1 MAQNSD
7 AVKQAMFEELQKVL
21 HPDSEQRKSAEAR
34 LGQLKFTEWYG
45 VILAEFTV
53 AQQIHIGI
61 RQLASVMLKQYV
73 NDCWA
78 DGGDVDEVGDVAV
91 GDGAGATPA
100 LLVNDEAKRRIK
112 QILPEGLYD
121 ENSKIRSVVAY
132 CIANIALY
140 DWPGDWQELFDVIVK
155 CLSGTENSV
164 DGAMKVLAEFTL
176 ELDRQVGEVAP
187 LILSEVYR
195 IFTAA
200 NQYNVTARKYAV
212 EILYSLLRSINTNI
226 ETRQEKSAIL
236 NPVLPNFMQRLIEG
250 LTAPNGPHSSFP
262 LKTQIIKILKYMIS
276 DMSKFVQ
283 PYVGT
288 ILPTIWQLLTQLAD
302 FYVKVVVNEI
312 EAAPFNGPD
321 QDEDVVDDFV
331 QMILQIFEFVH
342 TIIEMKKYK
351 AAIMNVLTDLVY
363 ITVLYMQITEDQAR
377 QWVEDPEKFVDDEDE
392 QGVEF
397 TIRVTAHDVLL
408 IVGREYEKQLLPC
421 FTEALGKH
429 SAVAEVDRNAGNPH
443 WWKIHESSMLA
454 VGSFKDM
461 IVENPA
467 SFDMG
472 QYLALLKMLMES
484 HASPYLLGRCLWLLS
499 RFCECDI
506 LRQPFMEQI
515 VNVTVD
521 SLSVDKP
528 TVLRIMAARAIYGFC
543 SNLKGNKDERHV
555 LILSKLE
562 HFFDG
567 LVGLFEQSQNT
578 VLGLLLEALSATIS
592 FDVNVTAT
600 LCAKV
605 INVTMTVFQ
614 KYHDDR
620 FLLEMVQ
627 DVLKILSQNPFCLLP
642 LQDRIIPT
650 LVTILNQDQT
660 ASDHQTLSPEIA
672 LDVLQTLV
680 KYAQAPLSDAMIESA
695 FPSAVHCILRAED
708 HSVMQAGGEC
718 LRSFLAVSPEQ
729 ICRYKNGEG
738 LNYVLQVTTMLL
750 NPMNTESTASFI
762 GRLVIT
768 IITKVGNLLGDSVD
782 LLLKAVLSKMQLV
795 KSLNVIM
802 SLVTIF
808 AHLMLLQLDA
818 VMNFLSTVP
827 GPTGETAMSFVLA
840 NWLSRQH
847 LFYGQY
853 ERKVTTLALCKLFEH
868 GVTTKDDR
876 LNTVMIKEQV
886 PAGAAGAA
894 AGTGHT
900 VGNSNAA
907 ARRTR
912 SATAKTPTVWVDTPV
927 LVKIFKLLLH
937 ELASLREAKEAH
949 GKNQDSGDEGHSS
962 SDEDDADDA
971 SVGGD
976 GGKISFLT
984 LLTQLE
990 EGSVDDDE
998 EEDEDD
1004 RQLMAELMN
1013 DPIFQCDTME
1023 YLIKF
1028 IESFSQHENF
1038 LAFLEKIDDT
1048 EKKILKTFNIA
1059 SM

>member
-7 AVKQAMFEELQKVL
+7 AVKQAMFEELEKIL

-45 VILAEFTV
+45 VILAEFTIE
-53 AQQIHIGI
+53 QQIHIGL

-78 DGGDVDEVGDVAV
+78 DGGDVEGVADLSGV
-91 GDGAGATPA
+91 DAAAPNATPPA
-100 LLVNDEAKRRIK
+100 LLANDEAKRRIK

-121 ENSKIRSVVAY
+121 QNSKIRSVVAY

-200 NQYNVTARKYAV
+200 NQYTVTARKYAV

-312 EAAPFNGPD
+312 EAAPFNGTE

-363 ITVLYMQITEDQAR
+363 ITVLYMQITEEQAR
-377 QWVEDPEKFVDDEDE
+377 QWLDDPEKFVDDEDE

-408 IVGREYEKQLLPC
+408 IVGREYENQLLPC

-461 IVENPA
+461 IVESPA
-467 SFDMG
+467 SFDMS
-472 QYLALLKMLMES
+472 QYLALIKMLMES
-484 HASPYLLGRCLWLLS
+484 QASPYLLGRCLWLLS

-515 VNVTVD
+515 INVTVD

-528 TVLRIMAARAIYGFC
+528 IVLRIMAARAIYAFC
-543 SNLKGNKDERHV
+543 GNLKDNKDERRV

-600 LCAKV
+600 LCPKI
-605 INVTMTVFQ
+605 INITMGVFQ

-627 DVLKILSQNPFCLLP
+627 DVFKILSQNPFCLLP

-650 LVTILNQDQT
+650 IVNILNHDQ
-660 ASDHQTLSPEIA
+660 AGEQSLSPEIA

-680 KYAQAPLSDAMIESA
+680 KYSQAPLSDTMIESA
-695 FPSAVHCILRAED
+695 FPSAVHCILRTED

-718 LRSFLAVSPEQ
+718 LRSFLAISPEQ

-808 AHLMLLQLDA
+808 AHLILLQLDA

-886 PAGAAGAA
+886 PAGPVNTANN
-894 AGTGHT
+894 TT
-900 VGNSNAA
+900 
-907 ARRTR
+907 RRTR
-912 SATAKTPTVWVDTPV
+912 STAAKTPTMWIDTPV
-927 LVKIFKLLLH
+927 LVKIFKLLLN
-937 ELASLREAKEAH
+937 ELGSLREAKEAH
-949 GKNQDSGDEGHSS
+949 SKNQDSGDEANSS
-962 SDEDDADDA
+962 SDDETDV
-971 SVGGD
+971 SGD
-976 GGKISFLT
+976 GAGKISFLT
-984 LLTQLE
+984 LLTQLDE
-990 EGSVDDDE
+990 ADDDE

-1023 YLIKF
+1023 YLVKF

-1038 LAFLEKIDDT
+1038 LAFLEKIDET
-1048 EKKILKTFNIA
+1048 ERKILQTINIPPA
-1059 SM
+1059 I

>member
-7 AVKQAMFEELQKVL
+7 AVKQAMFEELEKIL

-34 LGQLKFTEWYG
+34 LAQLKFTEWYG
-45 VILAEFTV
+45 VILAEFTIE
-53 AQQIHIGI
+53 QQIHIGL

-78 DGGDVDEVGDVAV
+78 DGNDDDVVGDQSDV
-91 GDGAGATPA
+91 GGGAASTTPA
-100 LLVNDEAKRRIK
+100 LLANDEAKRRIK

-121 ENSKIRSVVAY
+121 QNSKIRSVVAY

-226 ETRQEKSAIL
+226 ETRQEKFAIL

-312 EAAPFNGPD
+312 EAAPFNGTE

-351 AAIMNVLTDLVY
+351 TAIMNVLTDLVY
-363 ITVLYMQITEDQAR
+363 ITVLYMQITEEQAR
-377 QWVEDPEKFVDDEDE
+377 QWLEDPEKFVDDEDE

-461 IVENPA
+461 IVESPA

-472 QYLALLKMLMES
+472 QYLALIKMLMES
-484 HASPYLLGRCLWLLS
+484 QASPYLLGRCLWLLS

-515 VNVTVD
+515 VNATVD

-528 TVLRIMAARAIYGFC
+528 IVLRIMAARAIYGFC
-543 SNLKGNKDERHV
+543 SNLKDNKDERHV
-555 LILSKLE
+555 LIQSKME

-578 VLGLLLEALSATIS
+578 VLGLLLEALSAIIS
-592 FDVNVTAT
+592 FDANVTAT
-600 LCAKV
+600 LCPKI
-605 INVTMTVFQ
+605 INVTMSVFL

-627 DVLKILSQNPFCLLP
+627 DVFKILSQNPFCLLP

-650 LVTILNQDQT
+650 IVNIFNHDQ
-660 ASDHQTLSPEIA
+660 AAPGKQTLSPEIA

-680 KYAQAPLSDAMIESA
+680 KNSQAPLSDAMIESA

-718 LRSFLAVSPEQ
+718 LRSFLNISPEQ

-808 AHLMLLQLDA
+808 AHLILLQLDA

-868 GVTTKDDR
+868 GVTTMDDR
-876 LNTVMIKEQV
+876 LNNVVIKEV
-886 PAGAAGAA
+886 LP
-894 AGTGHT
+894 
-900 VGNSNAA
+900 VDSVNP
-907 ARRTR
+907 RRTR
-912 SATAKTPTVWVDTPV
+912 STTIKTMWVDTPV

-937 ELASLREAKEAH
+937 ELGSLYEAKEAYT
-949 GKNQDSGDEGHSS
+949 KNLDSGDDENSS
-962 SDEDDADDA
+962 SDDETDV
-971 SVGGD
+971 SVD
-976 GGKISFLT
+976 SAGKISFHT
-984 LLTQLE
+984 LLTHMDEGE
-990 EGSVDDDE
+990 EDE

-1004 RQLMAELMN
+1004 RQLMAELMQ

-1023 YLIKF
+1023 YLNKF
-1028 IESFSQHENF
+1028 LNSFTQHDNF
-1038 LAFLEKIDDT
+1038 VAFLGKIDDA
-1048 EKKILKTFNIA
+1048 EKRILETVHVPP
-1059 SM
+1059 M

>member
-1 MAQNSD
+1 MGQNSD
-7 AVKQAMFEELQKVL
+7 AVKQAMFEELEKIL

-34 LGQLKFTEWYG
+34 LAQLKFTEWYG

-53 AQQIHIGI
+53 EQQIHIGL

-78 DGGDVDEVGDVAV
+78 DGGDVDDVGDLSAV
-91 GDGAGATPA
+91 DAAAASTTPA

-121 ENSKIRSVVAY
+121 QNSKIRSVVAY

-312 EAAPFNGPD
+312 EAAPFNGTE

-363 ITVLYMQITEDQAR
+363 ITMLYMQITEEQAR
-377 QWVEDPEKFVDDEDE
+377 QWLDDPEKFVDDEDE

-408 IVGREYEKQLLPC
+408 IVGREYENQLLPC

-461 IVENPA
+461 IVESPA

-472 QYLALLKMLMES
+472 QYLALIKMLMES
-484 HASPYLLGRCLWLLS
+484 RASPYLLGRCLWLLS

-515 VNVTVD
+515 INVTVD
-521 SLSVDKP
+521 SLSMDKP
-528 TVLRIMAARAIYGFC
+528 IVLRIMAARAIYGFC
-543 SNLKGNKDERHV
+543 GNLKDNKDERHV

-578 VLGLLLEALSATIS
+578 VVGLLLEALSAIIS

-600 LCAKV
+600 LCPKI

-650 LVTILNQDQT
+650 IVNILNHEQAGEQT
-660 ASDHQTLSPEIA
+660 LLSPEIA

-680 KYAQAPLSDAMIESA
+680 KYSQAPLSDAMIENA

-808 AHLMLLQLDA
+808 AHLILLQLDA

-886 PAGAAGAA
+886 PAT
-894 AGTGHT
+894 TG
-900 VGNSNAA
+900 NAA
-907 ARRTR
+907 NNTNARRTR
-912 SATAKTPTVWVDTPV
+912 STAAKTATVWIDTPV

-937 ELASLREAKEAH
+937 ELGSLREAKEAH
-949 GKNQDSGDEGHSS
+949 SKNQDSGDEANSS
-962 SDEDDADDA
+962 SDEDTDV
-971 SVGGD
+971 SGD
-976 GGKISFLT
+976 GGVGKISFLT
-984 LLTQLE
+984 LLTQMD
-990 EGSVDDDE
+990 EGDDDE

-1028 IESFSQHENF
+1028 IESFSHHENF
-1038 LAFLEKIDDT
+1038 LAFLGKIDEA
-1048 EKKILKTFNIA
+1048 EKKILQTMNIPP
-1059 SM
+1059 M

>member
-7 AVKQAMFEELQKVL
+7 AVKQAMFEELQKIL
-21 HPDSEQRKSAEAR
+21 HPDSNQRKSAEAR
-34 LGQLKFTEWYG
+34 LAQLKFTEWYG
-45 VILAEFTV
+45 VLLAEFTV
-53 AQQIHIGI
+53 DQQLHIGL

-78 DGGDVDEVGDVAV
+78 DGGDVED
-91 GDGAGATPA
+91 GDGTDGALPTMDAGATPA
-100 LLVNDEAKRRIK
+100 LLVNEEAKRRIK
-112 QILPEGLYD
+112 QILPEGLCD
-121 ENSKIRSVVAY
+121 QNSKIRSVVAY

-200 NQYNVTARKYAV
+200 DQYNVTARKYAV

-236 NPVLPNFMQRLIEG
+236 SPVLPNFMQRLIEG
-250 LTAPNGPHSSFP
+250 LTAPNGPHSSFQ

-302 FYVKVVVNEI
+302 FYVKVVVNES
-312 EAAPFNGPD
+312 EAAPFNGTE
-321 QDEDVVDDFV
+321 QDEDGVEDFV

-363 ITVLYMQITEDQAR
+363 ITVLYMQITEEQA
-377 QWVEDPEKFVDDEDE
+377 QLWLDDPEKFVDDEDE

-408 IVGREYEKQLLPC
+408 IVGREYEHHLLPC

-472 QYLALLKMLMES
+472 QYLALIKMLMES
-484 HASPYLLGRCLWLLS
+484 QASPYLLGRCLWLLS

-528 TVLRIMAARAIYGFC
+528 IVLRIMAARAIYGFC
-543 SNLKGNKDERHV
+543 SNLKDNKDERHV
-555 LILSKLE
+555 LIMSKLE

-578 VLGLLLEALSATIS
+578 
-592 FDVNVTAT
+592 FDVNVTGT
-600 LCAKV
+600 LCPKV

-620 FLLEMVQ
+620 YLVEMVQ

-650 LVTILNQDQT
+650 IVHILSHDQGPG
-660 ASDHQTLSPEIA
+660 DQQTLAPDIA

-680 KYAQAPLSDAMIESA
+680 KYSQAPLSDAMIESA
-695 FPSAVHCILRAED
+695 FPSAVHCILRTED

-808 AHLMLLQLDA
+808 AHLILLQLDA

-827 GPTGETAMSFVLA
+827 GPTGETAMSFVLT

-876 LNTVMIKEQV
+876 LNTVMIKDQV
-886 PAGAAGAA
+886 PA
-894 AGTGHT
+894 TP
-900 VGNSNAA
+900 NAA
-907 ARRTR
+907 VNAGRRTR
-912 SATAKTPTVWVDTPV
+912 SATAKTPMVWVDTPV

-937 ELASLREAKEAH
+937 ELASLREAKDALS
-949 GKNQDSGDEGHSS
+949 KNADSGDDANSS
-962 SDEDDADDA
+962 SDEEADDGGSGEA
-971 SVGGD
+971 S
-976 GGKISFLT
+976 KLSFLT
-984 LLTQLE
+984 LLTHMD
-990 EGSVDDDE
+990 EGDDDE
-998 EEDEDD
+998 EEDEDE

-1023 YLIKF
+1023 YLTKF

-1038 LAFLEKIDDT
+1038 RAFLEKIDET
-1048 EKKILKTFNIA
+1048 EKNILKTFNIP

>member
-1 MAQNSD
+1 MAQNVD
-7 AVKQAMFEELQKVL
+7 AVKQAMFEELQKIL
-21 HPDSEQRKSAEAR
+21 NPDSEQRKSAEAR
-34 LGQLKFTEWYG
+34 LAQLKFTEWYG
-45 VILAEFTV
+45 VNLAEFTID
-53 AQQIHIGI
+53 QHIHIGL

-73 NDCWA
+73 DDCWA
-78 DGGDVDEVGDVAV
+78 DGGDDIDGEDVRGIPAEPGSSGAV
-91 GDGAGATPA
+91 
-100 LLVNDEAKRRIK
+100 LLVNEEAKRRIK
-112 QILPEGLYD
+112 QILPEGLCD
-121 ENSKIRSVVAY
+121 QNSKIRSVVAY

-164 DGAMKVLAEFTL
+164 DGAMKVLSEFTL
-176 ELDRQVGEVAP
+176 ELDRQIGDVAP

-212 EILYSLLRSINTNI
+212 EILYALLRGIDTRI

-236 NPVLPNFMQRLIEG
+236 NPVMPNFMQSLIEG
-250 LTAPNGPHSSFP
+250 LTAPNGPHSSFQ
-262 LKTQIIKILKYMIS
+262 LKTQIIKVLKFMIS
-276 DMSKFVQ
+276 DMSKFIQ
-283 PYVGT
+283 PYLGT

-312 EAAPFNGPD
+312 EAASFNGTE
-321 QDEDVVDDFV
+321 QDSDEAEDFV

-342 TIIEMKKYK
+342 TIIEMKRYK
-351 AAIMNVLTDLVY
+351 AAITNVLTDLVY
-363 ITVLYMQITEDQAR
+363 ITVLYMQITEEQT
-377 QWVEDPEKFVDDEDE
+377 QLWQEDPEKFVDDEDE

-397 TIRVTAHDVLL
+397 TIRTTAHDVLL
-408 IVGREYEKQLLPC
+408 VVGQEYEKQLLPC

-454 VGSFKDM
+454 VGSFKDL
-461 IVENPA
+461 IVENPTC
-467 SFDMG
+467 FDMG
-472 QYLALLKMLMES
+472 QYLALIKMLMES
-484 HASPYLLGRCLWLLS
+484 RASPYLVGRCLWLLS
-499 RFCECDI
+499 RFCDCDI

-515 VNVTVD
+515 INVTVD
-521 SLSVDKP
+521 SLTVDKP
-528 TVLRIMAARAIYGFC
+528 IVLRIMAARAIFGFC
-543 SNLKGNKDERHV
+543 TNLKANTDERNV
-555 LILSKLE
+555 LVLSKLE

-567 LVGLFEQSQNT
+567 LVPLFEQSQNT
-578 VLGLLLEALSATIS
+578 VLGLLLEALSSIIS
-592 FDVNVTAT
+592 FDVNATAT
-600 LCAKV
+600 MCPKV
-605 INVTMTVFQ
+605 INITMTVFE

-627 DVLKILSQNPFCLLP
+627 DVFKILSQNPFCLLP

-650 LVTILNQDQT
+650 IVSILNHPQG
-660 ASDHQTLSPEIA
+660 SEQTLAPDIA

-680 KYAQAPLSDAMIESA
+680 KYSQGPLSDAMIESA
-695 FPSAVHCILRAED
+695 FPSAVHCILRTED
-708 HSVMQAGGEC
+708 HSVMQSGGEC

-729 ICRYKNGEG
+729 VCRYKNGEG
-738 LNYVLQVTTMLL
+738 LNYVLQVATMLL

-768 IITKVGNLLGDSVD
+768 VITKVGNLLGDSVD

-795 KSLNVIM
+795 ESLNVIM

-808 AHLMLLQLDA
+808 AHLILLQLDA

-886 PAGAAGAA
+886 VTANTASAG
-894 AGTGHT
+894 
-900 VGNSNAA
+900 
-907 ARRTR
+907 RRTR
-912 SATAKTPTVWVDTPV
+912 SASAKTPTVWVDTPV

-937 ELASLREAKEAH
+937 ELANLREAKDARN
-949 GKNQDSGDEGHSS
+949 KVLDSGDEANSS
-962 SDEDDADDA
+962 TDDDTDDISAGASKITSFAALLQLDE
-971 SVGGD
+971 G
-976 GGKISFLT
+976 
-984 LLTQLE
+984 
-990 EGSVDDDE
+990 DDE
-998 EEDEDD
+998 EEDEDE

-1013 DPIFQCDTME
+1013 DPIFQCDTTE
-1023 YLIKF
+1023 YLTKF

-1038 LAFLEKIDDT
+1038 RAFLEKIDET
-1048 EKKILKTFNIA
+1048 EKNILKSFNI
-1059 SM
+1059 SLM

>member
-7 AVKQAMFEELQKVL
+7 AVKQAMFEELQKIL
-21 HPDSEQRKSAEAR
+21 NPDSEQRKSAEDR
-34 LGQLKFTEWYG
+34 LAQLKFTEWYG
-45 VILAEFTV
+45 VILAEFTID
-53 AQQIHIGI
+53 QQIHIGL

-73 NDCWA
+73 DDCWA
-78 DGGDVDEVGDVAV
+78 DGGDLDADGVAAL
-91 GDGAGATPA
+91 DAEPA
-100 LLVNDEAKRRIK
+100 NPAPVLLVNEDAKRRIK
-112 QILPEGLYD
+112 QILPEGLCD
-121 ENSKIRSVVAY
+121 QNSKIRSVVAY

-164 DGAMKVLAEFTL
+164 DGAMKVLTEFTA
-176 ELDRQVGEVAP
+176 ELDRQVGDVAP
-187 LILSEVYR
+187 LILAEVYR

-200 NQYNVTARKYAV
+200 DQYNVTARKYAV

-250 LTAPNGPHSSFP
+250 LTAPNGPHSSFQ

-276 DMSKFVQ
+276 DMPKFVQ
-283 PYVGT
+283 PYIGT

-302 FYVKVVVNEI
+302 FYVKVIVNET
-312 EAAPFNGPD
+312 EAAPFNGSTEHGGE
-321 QDEDVVDDFV
+321 DEADEFV

-342 TIIEMKKYK
+342 TIIEMKKYR

-363 ITVLYMQITEDQAR
+363 ITVLYMQITEEQAQ
-377 QWVEDPEKFVDDEDE
+377 QWMDDPEKFVDDEDE
-392 QGVEF
+392 QSVEF
-397 TIRVTAHDVLL
+397 TVRATAHDVLL
-408 IVGREYEKQLLPC
+408 IVGQEYEKQLLPC

-443 WWKIHESSMLA
+443 WWKIHESSILA
-454 VGSFKDM
+454 VGSFKDL
-461 IVENPA
+461 IVESPTG
-467 SFDMG
+467 FDMG
-472 QYLALLKMLMES
+472 QYLALIKMLMES
-484 HASPYLLGRCLWLLS
+484 RASPYLLGRCLWLLS

-515 VNVTVD
+515 INITVD

-528 TVLRIMAARAIYGFC
+528 IVLRIMTARAIYGFC
-543 SNLKGNKDERHV
+543 TNLKDNKDERHV
-555 LILSKLE
+555 LIMSKLE

-567 LVGLFEQSQNT
+567 LLALFEQSQNT
-578 VLGLLLEALSATIS
+578 VLGLLLEALSAVIS

-600 LCAKV
+600 LCPKV
-605 INVTMTVFQ
+605 INITMSVFQ

-642 LQDRIIPT
+642 LQDRMIPT
-650 LVTILNQDQT
+650 IVSILNHEQQQG
-660 ASDHQTLSPEIA
+660 SERTLAPDIA

-680 KYAQAPLSDAMIESA
+680 KYSQGPLSDAMVESA
-695 FPSAVHCILRAED
+695 FPSAVHCILRTED

-729 ICRYKNGEG
+729 ICRYQNGEG

-762 GRLVIT
+762 GRLVVT

-808 AHLMLLQLDA
+808 AHLILLQLDA

-876 LNTVMIKEQV
+876 LNTVMIKEQIV
-886 PAGAAGAA
+886 APSANPNN
-894 AGTGHT
+894 TG
-900 VGNSNAA
+900 
-907 ARRTR
+907 RRTR

-937 ELASLREAKEAH
+937 ELANLREAKDALN
-949 GKNQDSGDEGHSS
+949 KNQDSGDDGDSSTDNEG
-962 SDEDDADDA
+962 DDTSAD
-971 SVGGD
+971 GT
-976 GGKISFLT
+976 KMSFLT
-984 LLTQLE
+984 TLMYLD
-990 EGSVDDDE
+990 EGDDE
-998 EEDEDD
+998 DEDEDD

-1023 YLIKF
+1023 YLTKF

-1038 LAFLEKIDDT
+1038 RAFLEKIDDT
-1048 EKKILKTFNIA
+1048 EKNILKTFNIA
-1059 SM
+1059 FV

>member
-7 AVKQAMFEELQKVL
+7 AVKQAMFEELQKIL
-21 HPDSEQRKSAEAR
+21 NPDSEQRKSAEAR
-34 LGQLKFTEWYG
+34 LAQLKFTEWYG
-45 VILAEFTV
+45 VILAEFTID
-53 AQQIHIGI
+53 QQIHIGI

-73 NDCWA
+73 DDCWT
-78 DGGDVDEVGDVAV
+78 DGGDLDA
-91 GDGAGATPA
+91 DGVTALDAGSANPAPA

-112 QILPEGLYD
+112 QILPEGLCD
-121 ENSKIRSVVAY
+121 QNSKIRSVVAY

-164 DGAMKVLAEFTL
+164 DGAMKVLTEFTT
-176 ELDRQVGEVAP
+176 ELDRQVGDVAP
-187 LILSEVYR
+187 LILAEVYR

-200 NQYNVTARKYAV
+200 DQYNVTARKYAV
-212 EILYSLLRSINTNI
+212 DILYSLLRSINTNI
-226 ETRQEKSAIL
+226 ETRQEKTTIL

-250 LTAPNGPHSSFP
+250 LTAPNGPHSSFQ

-283 PYVGT
+283 PYMGT

-302 FYVKVVVNEI
+302 FYVKVVVNET
-312 EAAPFNGPD
+312 EAAPFNGRSD
-321 QDEDVVDDFV
+321 HDGEDEADEFV

-342 TIIEMKKYK
+342 TIIEMKKYR

-363 ITVLYMQITEDQAR
+363 ITVLYMQITEGQAQ
-377 QWVEDPEKFVDDEDE
+377 QWLDDPEKFVDDEDE
-392 QGVEF
+392 QSVEF
-397 TIRVTAHDVLL
+397 TVRATAHDVLL
-408 IVGREYEKQLLPC
+408 IVGQEYEKQLLPC

-443 WWKIHESSMLA
+443 WWKIHESSILA
-454 VGSFKDM
+454 VGSFKDL
-461 IVENPA
+461 IVESPTG
-467 SFDMG
+467 FDMG
-472 QYLALLKMLMES
+472 QYLALIKMLMES
-484 HASPYLLGRCLWLLS
+484 RASPYLLGRCLWLLS

-515 VNVTVD
+515 IIATVD

-528 TVLRIMAARAIYGFC
+528 IVLRIMTARAIYGFC
-543 SNLKGNKDERHV
+543 TNLKDNNDERHV
-555 LILSKLE
+555 LIMSKLE

-567 LVGLFEQSQNT
+567 LLALFEQSQNT
-578 VLGLLLEALSATIS
+578 VLGLLLEALSAVIS

-600 LCAKV
+600 LCPKV
-605 INVTMTVFQ
+605 INITMNVFQ

-642 LQDRIIPT
+642 LQDRMIPT
-650 LVTILNQDQT
+650 IVSILNHEQQQQG
-660 ASDHQTLSPEIA
+660 SEHTLAPDIA

-680 KYAQAPLSDAMIESA
+680 KYSQGPLSDAMIESA
-695 FPSAVHCILRAED
+695 FPSAVHCILRTED

-729 ICRYKNGEG
+729 ICRYQNGEG

-808 AHLMLLQLDA
+808 AHLILLQLDA

-886 PAGAAGAA
+886 AAPSANA
-894 AGTGHT
+894 
-900 VGNSNAA
+900 NSA

-912 SATAKTPTVWVDTPV
+912 SATAKTPSVWVDTPV

-937 ELASLREAKEAH
+937 ELANLREAKDAH
-949 GKNQDSGDEGHSS
+949 TKNQDSGDDRDSS
-962 SDEDDADDA
+962 SDNEADDA
-971 SVGGD
+971 SAD
-976 GGKISFLT
+976 GTKMSFLT
-984 LLTQLE
+984 ALMYMD
-990 EGSVDDDE
+990 EGDDE

-1023 YLIKF
+1023 YLTKF

-1038 LAFLEKIDDT
+1038 RAFLEKIDET
-1048 EKKILKTFNIA
+1048 EKNILKTFNIA
-1059 SM
+1059 L

>member
-7 AVKQAMFEELQKVL
+7 AVKQAMFEELQKIL
-21 HPDSEQRKSAEAR
+21 HPDSDQRKSAEAR
-34 LGQLKFTEWYG
+34 LAQLKFTEWYG
-45 VILAEFTV
+45 VLLAEFTID
-53 AQQIHIGI
+53 QQLHIGL

-78 DGGDVDEVGDVAV
+78 DGGDVVEDGGAGDLPAI
-91 GDGAGATPA
+91 DAGATPA

-121 ENSKIRSVVAY
+121 QNSKIRSVVAY

-164 DGAMKVLAEFTL
+164 DGAMKVLVEFTL

-200 NQYNVTARKYAV
+200 NQYSVTARKYAV

-250 LTAPNGPHSSFP
+250 LTAPNGPHSSFQ

-302 FYVKVVVNEI
+302 FYVKVVVNES
-312 EAAPFNGPD
+312 EAAPFNGTG
-321 QDEDVVDDFV
+321 QDGDDDGVEDFT

-351 AAIMNVLTDLVY
+351 AAIVNVLTDLVY
-363 ITVLYMQITEDQAR
+363 ITVLYMQITEEQAQ
-377 QWVEDPEKFVDDEDE
+377 QWLEDPEKFVDDEDE

-408 IVGREYEKQLLPC
+408 IVGREYEQQLLPC

-461 IVENPA
+461 IVESPA
-467 SFDMG
+467 GFDMG
-472 QYLALLKMLMES
+472 QYLALIKMLMES
-484 HASPYLLGRCLWLLS
+484 QASPYLLGRCLWLLS

-521 SLSVDKP
+521 SLSMDKP
-528 TVLRIMAARAIYGFC
+528 IVLRIMAARAIYGFC
-543 SNLKGNKDERHV
+543 SNLKDNKDERHV
-555 LILSKLE
+555 LIMSKLE
-562 HFFDG
+562 NFFDG

-578 VLGLLLEALSATIS
+578 VLGLFLEALSAIIS

-600 LCAKV
+600 LCPKV
-605 INVTMTVFQ
+605 ITVTMTVFQ
-614 KYHDDR
+614 KFHDDR
-620 FLLEMVQ
+620 FLVEMVQ

-650 LVTILNQDQT
+650 LVSILNHDQGG
-660 ASDHQTLSPEIA
+660 DQQTLAPDIA

-680 KYAQAPLSDAMIESA
+680 KYSQAPLSDAMIESA
-695 FPSAVHCILRAED
+695 FPSAVHCILRTED

-718 LRSFLAVSPEQ
+718 LRSFLAIAPEQ

-808 AHLMLLQLDA
+808 AHLILLQLDA

-886 PAGAAGAA
+886 PASNPSGAAGN
-894 AGTGHT
+894 TG
-900 VGNSNAA
+900 
-907 ARRTR
+907 RRTR
-912 SATAKTPTVWVDTPV
+912 SASAKTPMVWVDTPV

-937 ELASLREAKEAH
+937 ELASLREAKDALN
-949 GKNQDSGDEGHSS
+949 KNTDSGDEANSS
-962 SDEDDADDA
+962 SDEEAADEV
-971 SVGGD
+971 SGD
-976 GGKISFLT
+976 GGKMSFLT
-984 LLTQLE
+984 LLTHM
-990 EGSVDDDE
+990 DDGDEDE

-1023 YLIKF
+1023 YLTKF

-1038 LAFLEKIDDT
+1038 RAFLEKIDET
-1048 EKKILKTFNIA
+1048 EKNILQTFNIP

>member
-7 AVKQAMFEELQKVL
+7 AVKQAMFEELQKIL
-21 HPDSEQRKSAEAR
+21 NPDSEQRKSAEAR
-34 LGQLKFTEWYG
+34 LAQLKFTEWYG
-45 VILAEFTV
+45 VNLAEFTID
-53 AQQIHIGI
+53 QQIHIGL

-73 NDCWA
+73 DDCWI
-78 DGGDVDEVGDVAV
+78 DGGDDVGEDLAGLGNVPPSSSGAV
-91 GDGAGATPA
+91 
-100 LLVNDEAKRRIK
+100 LLVNDDAKRRIK

-121 ENSKIRSVVAY
+121 QNSKIRSVVAY

-155 CLSGTENSV
+155 CLSGTENSI
-164 DGAMKVLAEFTL
+164 DGAMKVLVEFTL
-176 ELDRQVGEVAP
+176 ELDKQIADVAP

-195 IFTAA
+195 IFTADTV
-200 NQYNVTARKYAV
+200 YNVTARKYAV
-212 EILYSLLRSINTNI
+212 EILYALLRAINNQI
-226 ETRQEKSAIL
+226 ETRQQKSAIL
-236 NPVLPNFMQRLIEG
+236 DPVLPNFMQRLIEG
-250 LTAPNGPHSSFP
+250 LTAPNGAHSSFQ
-262 LKTQIIKILKYMIS
+262 LKTQIIKVLKYMMS

-283 PYVGT
+283 PYLGT

-312 EAAPFNGPD
+312 ETAPFNGTE
-321 QDEDVVDDFV
+321 QDDDEVDDFV

-351 AAIMNVLTDLVY
+351 AAITNVLTDLVY
-363 ITVLYMQITEDQAR
+363 ITVLYMQITEEQA
-377 QWVEDPEKFVDDEDE
+377 QSWLEDPEKFVDDEDE

-397 TIRVTAHDVLL
+397 TIRTTAHDVLL
-408 IVGREYEKQLLPC
+408 IVGQEYEKQLLPC

-429 SAVAEVDRNAGNPH
+429 SAVADVDRNAGNPY
-443 WWKIHESSMLA
+443 WWKIHESSLLA
-454 VGSFKDM
+454 VGSFKDL
-461 IVENPA
+461 IVENPNG
-467 SFDMG
+467 FDMG
-472 QYLALLKMLMES
+472 QYLALIKMLMES
-484 HASPYLLGRCLWLLS
+484 QASPYLLGRCLWLLS

-515 VNVTVD
+515 VNVTID
-521 SLSVDKP
+521 SLALDKP
-528 TVLRIMAARAIYGFC
+528 VTLRIMAARAIFGFC
-543 SNLKGNKDERHV
+543 TNLKANTDERHV
-555 LILSKLE
+555 LIMSKLE

-567 LVGLFEQSQNT
+567 LVPLFQQSQNT
-578 VLGLLLEALSATIS
+578 VLVLLLEAMSAIIS

-600 LCAKV
+600 ICPKV
-605 INVTMTVFQ
+605 IDLTMSIFQ

-650 LVTILNQDQT
+650 LVAILNSDQGT
-660 ASDHQTLSPEIA
+660 AEQTLLAPDIA

-680 KYAQAPLSDAMIESA
+680 KYSQAPLSEAMIESA
-695 FPSAVHCILRAED
+695 FPSAVHCILRSED

-738 LNYVLQVTTMLL
+738 LNYVLQVATMLL

-768 IITKVGNLLGDSVD
+768 IITKVGSLLGDSVD
-782 LLLKAVLSKMQLV
+782 LLLKAVISKMQLV
-795 KSLNVIM
+795 ESLNVIM

-808 AHLMLLQLDA
+808 AHLILLQLDA

-827 GPTGETAMSFVLA
+827 GPTGETAMCFVLA

-876 LNTVMIKEQV
+876 LNTVMIKEQQQM
-886 PAGAAGAA
+886 PAVGA
-894 AGTGHT
+894 
-900 VGNSNAA
+900 NPNAPG
-907 ARRTR
+907 RRTR

-937 ELASLREAKEAH
+937 ELANLREAKDART
-949 GKNQDSGDEGHSS
+949 KNLEDSGDEGNST
-962 SDEDDADDA
+962 SDDETDDT
-971 SVGGD
+971 SVD
-976 GGKISFLT
+976 GAKISSFAA
-984 LLTQLE
+984 LLHLD
-990 EGSVDDDE
+990 EGDDE
-998 EEDEDD
+998 EEDEDE

-1013 DPIFQCDTME
+1013 DPIFQCDTTE
-1023 YLIKF
+1023 YLTKF
-1028 IESFSQHENF
+1028 IEGFSQHENF
-1038 LAFLEKIDDT
+1038 RAFLEKIDET
-1048 EKKILKTFNIA
+1048 EKKILQSFNI
-1059 SM
+1059 SLM